1 MNMPP
6 ENKDIFVISNVG
18 LNAELDK
25 IEHGVKKTSF
35 EDALKLIG
43 FGKVQIMVLLVCG
56 LINGRYQ

>member
-43 FGKVQIMVLLVCG
+43 RYLSYSEDNELVK
-56 LINGRYQ
+56 